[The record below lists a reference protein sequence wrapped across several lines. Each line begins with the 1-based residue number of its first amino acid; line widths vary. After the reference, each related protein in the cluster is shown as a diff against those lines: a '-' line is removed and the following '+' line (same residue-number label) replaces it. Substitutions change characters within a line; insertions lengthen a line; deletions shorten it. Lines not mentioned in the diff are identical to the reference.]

1 MDRGEIDFIRADA
14 SEGRCFM
21 CMSGIL
27 LDEYYLYQM
36 QAWFDGACLRYGAIE
51 MKKSWVKI
59 PGVAKT

>member
-1 MDRGEIDFIRADA
+1 
-14 SEGRCFM
+14 M